1 MKEELTTLIPKDDLL
16 YRLRANRDVHRA
28 LFLKALSGYRKK
40 AIEELDA
47 AIERIKD
54 GSPKNVYVSLRAPDD
69 HTRDYDRVIE
79 MVKMDVRS
87 EIILSED
94 KFASYVQDDWTW
106 KREFVASTTE
116 YLAEEVD
123 R

>member
-54 GSPKNVYVSLRAPDD
+54 GSPKNVYVSLRAPED

>member
-1 MKEELTTLIPKDDLL
+1 VKEELTTLIPKDDLL

-47 AIERIKD
+47 AIERIKG
-54 GSPKNVYVSLRAPDD
+54 GSPKNVYVALRAPED

-79 MVKMDVRS
+79 MIEMDVRS